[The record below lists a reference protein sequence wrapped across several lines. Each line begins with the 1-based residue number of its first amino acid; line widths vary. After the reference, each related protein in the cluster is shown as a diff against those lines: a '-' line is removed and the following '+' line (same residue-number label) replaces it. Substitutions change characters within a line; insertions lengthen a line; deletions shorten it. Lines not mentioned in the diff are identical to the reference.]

1 MSSKQINSSKLILHV
16 LVKKCSTT
24 HKWVAQGVE
33 HNVVA
38 QADTIK
44 LLEKRFIAT
53 VLGYLHAY
61 SSPAAFSKEV
71 GPAPKEYQE
80 IFRKLQECER
90 SLRIRPFPKKGKT
103 SGEAVF
109 LQAA

>member
-1 MSSKQINSSKLILHV
+1 MASDTNRVVIHV
-16 LVKKCSTT
+16 LVKKCPAT

-33 HNVVA
+33 HDVVA
-38 QADTIK
+38 QADTLK
-44 LLEKRFIAT
+44 LLEKRFMAT
-53 VLGYLHAY
+53 VLGYFHVYA
-61 SSPAAFSKEV
+61 SPAAFSKEV

-80 IFRKLQECER
+80 IFKKLKERER
-90 SLRIRPFPKKGKT
+90 SLKVRPFPKRSKT